1 MADAAGGGSPFDVP
15 AAAAPA
21 PEPEQPG
28 DFVFIGVKPRALTR
42 LLDIYPEIVGKKLTT
57 SDVCHTILKPM
68 TVPAGWVDRATCTN
82 AEESWYA
89 HQYHRE
95 GQTEQLQDAP
105 PPGTCSYADLL
116 KKDPELS
123 DLVGFPTVFWS
134 HPWKD
139 QFADVVT
146 TMNEQYPEEFV
157 WFDCAVLDEHASQNF
172 SQDWWGTV
180 FKDAIKTIGHTVMR
194 LSPWDDPHT
203 LKRAWCLWEVYCS
216 VVGGAKF
223 SVSLDKTQRANFIQ
237 AILRD
242 FEVVQEKFASI
253 DVKTAKAGNPD
264 DERMIKASVQ
274 AMPGGFGHCN
284 MVVFDQIRRW
294 IRSVLDDLAVE
305 SIGMD
310 LRSGNFTRSKS
321 DDEVT
326 EEDLRTA
333 GQVAILL
340 DESGQTAE
348 AKAMYEEVIAG
359 YTAKLGADHV
369 DTILAKMNLG
379 LLYETSLKD
388 YEAAKPL
395 YEEAVRGFTAKLG
408 EDHSLT
414 QKANRLLQR
423 CLRTMNQ

>member
-1 MADAAGGGSPFDVP
+1 MADAAGGGSPFDAP
-15 AAAAPA
+15 AAA

-28 DFVFIGVKPRALTR
+28 DFVFIGVKPRALMR

-203 LKRAWCLWEVYCS
+203 LKRA
-216 VVGGAKF
+216 
-223 SVSLDKTQRANFIQ
+223 
-237 AILRD
+237 
-242 FEVVQEKFASI
+242 
-253 DVKTAKAGNPD
+253 
-264 DERMIKASVQ
+264 
-274 AMPGGFGHCN
+274 
-284 MVVFDQIRRW
+284 
-294 IRSVLDDLAVE
+294 
-305 SIGMD
+305 
-310 LRSGNFTRSKS
+310 
-321 DDEVT
+321 
-326 EEDLRTA
+326 
-333 GQVAILL
+333 
-340 DESGQTAE
+340 
-348 AKAMYEEVIAG
+348 
-359 YTAKLGADHV
+359 
-369 DTILAKMNLG
+369 
-379 LLYETSLKD
+379 
-388 YEAAKPL
+388 
-395 YEEAVRGFTAKLG
+395 
-408 EDHSLT
+408 
-414 QKANRLLQR
+414 
-423 CLRTMNQ
+423 